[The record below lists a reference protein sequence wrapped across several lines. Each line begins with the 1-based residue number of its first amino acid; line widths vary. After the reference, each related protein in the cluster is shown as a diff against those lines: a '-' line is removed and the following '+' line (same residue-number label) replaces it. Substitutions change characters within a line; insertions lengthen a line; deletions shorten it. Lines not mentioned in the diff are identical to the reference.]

1 MEIIEIDIFQTQEST
16 AGFISDFIYI
26 DIFQTQEPGVGD
38 EDKVAFKI
46 NPAFFNGVPTLW
58 INKPRTVPLIVR
70 ADRREPTADAQV
82 NPIRFVG
89 QIYLKLKDD
98 ESEAQMF
105 VAYDYAAASP
115 GEGQDLRYA
124 NARRTISG
132 AINPETGANWKG
144 QQGNQIG
151 EAL

>member
-1 MEIIEIDIFQTQEST
+1 METIEIDMFQNQEST

-26 DIFQTQEPGVGD
+26 DIFQTQEPDVGD
-38 EDKVAFKI
+38 EDKAAFKI
-46 NPAFFNGVPTLW
+46 NPAFFNEVPTLW
-58 INKPRTVPLIVR
+58 VNKPRMVPLIVR
-70 ADRREPTADAQV
+70 ADKREPSADAQV

-105 VAYDYAAASP
+105 VAYDLAAANP
-115 GEGQDLRYA
+115 GEEQDLGYVGVRK
-124 NARRTISG
+124 TISG
-132 AINPETGANWKG
+132 AVNPDTGTNWKG